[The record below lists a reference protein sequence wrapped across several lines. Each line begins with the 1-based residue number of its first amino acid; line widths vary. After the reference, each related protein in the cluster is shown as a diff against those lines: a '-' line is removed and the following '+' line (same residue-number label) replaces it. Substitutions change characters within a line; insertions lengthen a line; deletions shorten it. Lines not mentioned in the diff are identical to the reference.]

1 MSFLIA
7 ATNLGLIRFGL
18 ITTTIF
24 TLTRFGVFGTND
36 IYLNDNSFIK
46 HKDVRRNNRIIYTEI
61 KWDLDV
67 NKHYLII
74 NKKLSFSSIKPVN
87 VYLNWVKQ

>member
-1 MSFLIA
+1 MRFLI
-7 ATNLGLIRFGL
+7 THLGLIRIGL

-46 HKDVRRNNRIIYTEI
+46 YKDIRYNNRIIYTEI

-67 NKHYLII
+67 NKYYLMS
-74 NKKLSFSSIKPVN
+74 NEKLSFSSIRPVN